1 MESLEAIRAGTDEE
15 KMIEIGAIVVTS
27 LAKIQD
33 MNNDLIEILVLEAK
47 VLCETMRKEMTEI
60 EIEEEVT
67 ENSIAIDHEVD
78 HQVTTRDR
86 TQDV

>member
-1 MESLEAIRAGTDEE
+1 MRSLSRIADLSLDV
-15 KMIEIGAIVVTS
+15 IE
-27 LAKIQD
+27 
-33 MNNDLIEILVLEAK
+33 MNAFEAK

-60 EIEEEVT
+60 AIDEKVT
-67 ENSIAIDHEVD
+67 EDTIVIDQEVD